1 VPSRTVGFVPDAK
14 NLYPQYLTILLV
26 QVKIFHLLLKVKFI
40 RTLFYLAREIKAKK
54 KKAAIKDQPI

>member
-1 VPSRTVGFVPDAK
+1 MQK
-14 NLYPQYLTILLV
+14 NLYPQYLSILLV